1 MEKFMDIK
9 KSLLYAKQVFD
20 RETQNAERPKHAKS
34 YAVGYYTGIRLTA
47 EKLFGI
53 DKVKEILNEQ

>member
-1 MEKFMDIK
+1 MENII

-34 YAVGYYTGIRLTA
+34 YAIGYYTGIRLTA
-47 EKLFGI
+47 EKILGK